1 MTSPTRMPTPQESK
15 MTTIAGGF
23 TNDASAEVAGKS
35 TQNSRKYFH
44 GMRRLWESSGADGT
58 GGGNS
63 LERPFS
69 RAGARLRLMNKRMPT
84 KAYNAQM
91 VK

>member
-1 MTSPTRMPTPQESK
+1 MVV
-15 MTTIAGGF
+15 MTTVAPGSASRRSSAAIANI
-23 TNDASAEVAGKS
+23 TTEVSSTHAS

-69 RAGARLRLMNKRMPT
+69 RAGARLRLMNKRIPT
-84 KAYNAQM
+84 TAYNAQM
-91 VK
+91 VR